1 MAYEVNY
8 CQTKEQF
15 KHLAE
20 VVTSRQGGDPSGAEI
35 DTSTLEYAGQ
45 TRNTLDKII
54 SDSYNKIAQLS
65 PITPA
70 IPYGSGQLVNPEDA
84 DIPAGKYPSNQVVA
98 YTDPIYGYTIPY
110 LLLYEDD
117 LPYDLSQPFDDS
129 KFFPIHLQRLAKRYE
144 PDSFTDGQKSFTII
158 DKASGDPVNFID
170 IEVFIN
176 GDSLLGPYSDSVD
189 SDYTTSTPQVTLTNY
204 NLKQGD
210 KIWFKYYVEEPISG
224 DAINSESGVVN
235 FYQFGAKGD
244 GVSDDT
250 LAVQQC
256 FNFARANNLRV
267 EQFDG
272 SFVIAGSG
280 NIDIYVNCDL
290 QGSKLII
297 DNFTGGFYV
306 RGENEWID
314 YPLGSDVV
322 NNINANA
329 IPAGG
334 SIFDYYSDGVDK
346 TLDNTYLLINT
357 SEPFYI
363 FNTATKTREI
373 FNICY
378 NRGVCDDV
386 FKYPVNQ
393 DVTSVSAL
401 KISDKWTEVKGLS
414 FHEREIS
421 DSKIVRIQDA
431 TKIRL
436 INTSFTHEGDER
448 DENFTRVVVDESAV
462 IRIEGLYANHV
473 NRTPANT
480 FTYTVGISQSY
491 DVVVDDLTA
500 DGYGWGATG
509 SNRCAKV
516 EFKNSSLNR
525 IDFHEPIQSYLR
537 VTDCDVGNWGILATI
552 IGDCDVV
559 NTNFYQREG
568 DTNDGIFR
576 SRYDA
581 GGWCDGNLNMINCKV
596 IGEDGDSRPIAT
608 CQASTAGGIPV
619 GSPIV
624 DQFFE
629 NITITN
635 LIRENT
641 GDTTSIVAFGGDRIN
656 EIMVPNVFVNGL
668 KSVEYQNQAN
678 SNVYPVS
685 NMDAFLPR
693 RAVSSGETPLSG
705 RYTSRISIIDCMM
718 DTFGMVSKAND
729 HSPYVTVVVSQ
740 SDGKGYGD
748 EGENS
753 GTYFQLAQ
761 RGFYELTSCDVKAI
775 DFERDGFMPSGQY
788 AYVKLN
794 GGKYAPRNDIDKM
807 LNWDNKSFVEC
818 VGTQVTWRS
827 QTQWDVIAEHVK
839 FDSCR
844 IIQYQF
850 TSQFAYTPTYKSWS
864 GEEFNLTENIYVR
877 VGDTIRVETGFTS
890 NNTKIYQEFT
900 FTGEDNWAINGAN
913 NHTAGLGRL
922 TTTLV
927 NAETSQYQFA
937 FVGNGTDKIRAIEKV
952 F

>member
-176 GDSLLGPYSDSVD
+176 GDALLGPYSDSVD

-244 GVSDDT
+244 GSPGDLQPIID
-250 LAVQQC
+250 C
-256 FNFARANNLRV
+256 FNFARANNLTV
-267 EQFDG
+267 EQNNGVF
-272 SFVIAGSG
+272 
-280 NIDIYVNCDL
+280 NL
-290 QGSKLII
+290 QGSSNVDVYVSHDVSGATFIV
-297 DNFTGGFYV
+297 DDFQGGIYI
-306 RGENEWID
+306 RGEYNWVEH
-314 YPLGSDVV
+314 PAGSDVV

-334 SIFDYYSDGVDK
+334 SIFDYYADGVDK
-346 TLDNTYLLINT
+346 TLDNKYMMIDTD
-357 SEPFYI
+357 EDFYI
-363 FNTATKTREI
+363 FNGVVKKREI
-373 FNICY
+373 FNVCY

-393 DVTSVSAL
+393 NVTRVRTLQIAN
-401 KISDKWTEVKGLS
+401 KWLTAKGWT
-414 FHEREIS
+414 FQEREVT
-421 DSKIVRIQDA
+421 DSKIIRIQGA
-431 TKIRL
+431 SMVL
-436 INTSFTHEGDER
+436 LMNTSFVNEDGTER
-448 DENFTRVVVDESAV
+448 EESFSRIVYDESV
-462 IRIEGLYANHV
+462 HV
-473 NRTPANT
+473 WITNVNASSVNKTPANK
-480 FTYTVGISQSY
+480 FTYTISGSQSY
-491 DVVVDDLTA
+491 NVVIENVTA
-500 DGYGWGATG
+500 DGFGWGATG
-509 SNRCAKV
+509 QNRCAKV
-516 EFKNSSLNR
+516 EFRNCSLNR
-525 IDFHEPIQSYLR
+525 IDFHEPVQSYLK
-537 VTDCDVGNWGILATI
+537 VLNCDIGNWGILATI

-608 CQASTAGGIPV
+608 CQASTAGGIPP

-668 KSVEYQNQAN
+668 KSVEYQNQAY
-678 SNVYPVS
+678 SNIYPVS

-693 RAVSSGETPLSG
+693 RPVSSGETPLSR

-729 HSPYVTVVVSQ
+729 HSPYVTVIAGQ
-740 SDGKGYGD
+740 SDGKGYDGD
-748 EGENS
+748 NT
-753 GTYFQLAQ
+753 GTFMHLAQ
-761 RGFYELTSCDVKAI
+761 RGFYEFTSCDVRGI
-775 DFERDGFMPSGQY
+775 SFERNGFMPTGQY

-794 GGKYAPRNDIDKM
+794 GGKFGPRNSSDPM
-807 LNWDNKSFVEC
+807 LTWDNKSIVEA
-818 VGTQVTWRS
+818 VGTQVTWWS
-827 QTQWDVIAEHVK
+827 QNQLDIIGKHIK
-839 FDSCR
+839 FDACR
-844 IIQYQF
+844 IVKHTGT
-850 TSQFAYTPTYKSWS
+850 TSFVYTPCYSLWD

-900 FTGEDNWAINGAN
+900 FTGADNWAINGAN

-927 NAETSQYQFA
+927 DAETSQYQFA